1 MDLEKFTFKLSVLI
15 QLLGIIITPLG
26 LLLPKKKDKIAL
38 YECLK
43 LETMVNVIELIS
55 YLIILKF
62 IYKVSDVS
70 TMRYYDWFITTP
82 MLLLSVII
90 YFQYLNGKKNFT
102 IKNVM
107 EEYSNNYGKIIIYN
121 LLMLLSGYLGEL
133 KLIPRYLGTIIGFIF
148 FILLFRELKKL
159 TLNNRESETFFT
171 YFMILWSLYGI
182 SFNFNSKIK
191 NTGYNILDLFSKT
204 FYGLFILY
212 KYLV

>member
-1 MDLEKFTFKLSVLI
+1 MDLEKFTFKLSVFI

-26 LLLPKKKDKIAL
+26 LLIPKKKDKNAL

-90 YFQYLNGKKNFT
+90 YFQYLNGKKF
-102 IKNVM
+102 
-107 EEYSNNYGKIIIYN
+107 YN
-121 LLMLLSGYLGEL
+121 
-133 KLIPRYLGTIIGFIF
+133 
-148 FILLFRELKKL
+148 
-159 TLNNRESETFFT
+159 
-171 YFMILWSLYGI
+171 
-182 SFNFNSKIK
+182 
-191 NTGYNILDLFSKT
+191 
-204 FYGLFILY
+204 
-212 KYLV
+212 

>member
-26 LLLPKKKDKIAL
+26 LLIPKKKDKIAL

-43 LETMVNVIELIS
+43 LETMVNVI
-55 YLIILKF
+55 
-62 IYKVSDVS
+62 
-70 TMRYYDWFITTP
+70 
-82 MLLLSVII
+82 
-90 YFQYLNGKKNFT
+90 NGKKNFT